1 MLDLGSDRGEGADGS
16 DRERSAMSDPGTL
29 ETGGQ
34 ASLLLA
40 IETACAT
47 LEASRR
53 RIDDL
58 NVFPVPDGDTGTN
71 MARTAEAV
79 AAALRELGPADA
91 ATHAAVITRAALMGA
106 RGNSGI
112 ILSQIVRGAVE
123 VLAALEPPQ
132 RELDA
137 GALRRAL
144 QAASDA
150 AYAAVSVPVEG
161 TMLTVMRAMSDG
173 AEQSAAAHLT
183 AALEAA
189 LAAGERALARTPEQ
203 LPRLREAGV
212 VDAGG
217 AGLVELVR
225 GLLAGVRGEPA
236 PAPPELLEPAA
247 SLFLDSLHDD
257 ASRYRYCTSFL
268 VEGGEIDRTSL
279 ETALGAF
286 GDSILVVGAPPA
298 FKVHVHTDDPGG
310 ALRVGT
316 TAGVI
321 GGVEVSDMHAQTA
334 ERLQRLAPERACD
347 VVFISRGDGNR
358 ALAESLGA
366 RAVVDRGA
374 AGDDPSTAE
383 LVAAIDGARA
393 RGVLVLPNDASA
405 LLAAESAAAH
415 ASKPARVLPSRTLAE
430 GACALVAYLPDADLE
445 ANARAMTRALAGVR
459 SGEVSRAVRRATID
473 GIEVSEGECI
483 ALAGGTAIGAF
494 ATPAEALHAVAQ
506 ELLETDGDI
515 LTVLLGA
522 GERAGG
528 GLAAAAAALTSTHPS
543 LEVAVH
549 EGGQAHPV
557 ALLAVE

>member
-1 MLDLGSDRGEGADGS
+1 
-16 DRERSAMSDPGTL
+16 MSDPGTL
-29 ETGGQ
+29 RTDGQ
-34 ASLLLA
+34 ASLLLV

-79 AAALRELGPADA
+79 AVALRELAPCGA
-91 ATHAAVITRAALMGA
+91 AAQAAAITRAALMGA

-112 ILSQIVRGAVE
+112 ILSQIVRGAVQALVRE
-123 VLAALEPPQ
+123 HELDGGSVARALLAA
-132 RELDA
+132 R
-137 GALRRAL
+137 
-144 QAASDA
+144 DA

-161 TMLTVMRAMSDG
+161 TILTVVHEMARGS
-173 AEQSAAAHLT
+173 EQAV
-183 AALEAA
+183 ALDLQDA
-189 LAAGERALARTPEQ
+189 LAAGLEAGEQALARTPEQ

-225 GLLAGVRGEPA
+225 GLLAGVRGEAA
-236 PAPPELLEPAA
+236 PAPPALGTPETAVV
-247 SLFLDSLHDD
+247 LDALH
-257 ASRYRYCTSFL
+257 AEHSRYRYCTSFL
-268 VEGGEIDRTSL
+268 VEGDVDRAAL
-279 ETALGAF
+279 EVALDPF
-286 GDSILVVGAPPA
+286 GDSILVVGAAPA

-316 TAGVI
+316 AAGVI
-321 GGVEVSDMHAQTA
+321 GGVEVGDMYAQTE
-334 ERLQRLAPERACD
+334 ERLARLAPKRACD

-366 RAVVDRGA
+366 RAVLDRGT

-383 LVAAIDGARA
+383 IVAAIDGTRSL
-393 RGVLVLPNDASA
+393 GVLVLPNDASA

-415 ASKPARVLPSRTLAE
+415 AAKPARVLPSRSLAE
-430 GACALVAYLPDADLE
+430 GACALVAYLPDADLDV
-445 ANARAMTRALAGVR
+445 NARAMTRALAGVR
-459 SGEVSRAVRRATID
+459 SGEVSRAVRTATID
-473 GIEVSEGECI
+473 GVPISAGEWI
-483 ALAGGTAIGAF
+483 ALAGGTALAAC
-494 ATPAEALHAVAQ
+494 ATPEAALQVVAE
-506 ELLETDGDI
+506 ELLETGGDI

-522 GERAGG
+522 GEIAGG
-528 GLAAAAAALTSTHPS
+528 ALAAAAASLTSRHPQ

>member
-1 MLDLGSDRGEGADGS
+1 
-16 DRERSAMSDPGTL
+16 MSDSGAL
-29 ETGGQ
+29 ATGGQ
-34 ASLLLA
+34 ASLLVA
-40 IETACAT
+40 VATACAT
-47 LEASRR
+47 LEAARH

-79 AAALRELGPADA
+79 AAALAALGPSDR
-91 ATHAAVITRAALMGA
+91 ATQAAVATRAALMGA

-123 VLAALEPPQ
+123 QLAQEG
-132 RELDA
+132 ELD
-137 GALRRAL
+137 GAVVARAL
-144 QAASDA
+144 QRARDA

-161 TMLTVMRAMSDG
+161 TMLTVVHAMARG
-173 AEQSAAAHLT
+173 ADAAGTDVLERV
-183 AALEAA
+183 LEAA
-189 LAAGERALARTPEQ
+189 LWGGEQALARTPEQ

-217 AGLVELVR
+217 AGLVELLR

-236 PAPPELLEPAA
+236 PLPLEAGEPAA
-247 SLFLDSLHDD
+247 AVVRDALHDD
-257 ASRYRYCTSFL
+257 GSRYRYCTTFL
-268 VEGGEIDRTSL
+268 VEGELVDRGALEASL
-279 ETALGAF
+279 VPC

-316 TAGVI
+316 AVGVI
-321 GGVEVSDMHAQTA
+321 GGVEVSDMQAQTA
-334 ERLQRLAPERACD
+334 ARLERLAPERACD
-347 VVFISRGDGNR
+347 VVFISRGTGNR

-366 RAVVDRGA
+366 RAVVDRGDT
-374 AGDDPSTAE
+374 GDDPSTAE
-383 LVAAIDGARA
+383 IVAAIDGARA

-405 LLAAESAAAH
+405 LLAAERAAAN
-415 ASKPARVLPSRTLAE
+415 AGKPARVLASRSLAE
-430 GACALVAYLPDADLE
+430 GACALVAYLPEADLE
-445 ANARAMTRALAGVR
+445 SNAQAMTRALAGVR
-459 SGEVSRAVRRATID
+459 SGEVALAVRSATID
-473 GIEVSEGECI
+473 GVPVEPGVYI
-483 ALAGGTAIGAF
+483 ALAGGTALAAF
-494 ATPAEALHAVAQ
+494 ATAEEALRAVAG
-506 ELLETDGDI
+506 ELLEPGGEI

-522 GERAGG
+522 GEQAGG
-528 GLAAAAAALTSTHPS
+528 TLAAAAGSLASLHPQ